1 MRASLPLPLPLPV
14 LSVVHTR
21 GLEDVC
27 DEVLVVS
34 LDRLV
39 PALRASAGTSP
50 RPGFLPT

>member
-1 MRASLPLPLPLPV
+1 MRASLPLPV

-34 LDRLV
+34 LDRWCPPQSQRRNFTPARV
-39 PALRASAGTSP
+39 PADVAFAR
-50 RPGFLPT
+50 